1 MTIVC
6 GTDFSSGSSHAV
18 AAATALATRLE
29 TDSLWFVHV
38 LDPALQTL
46 DAVAH
51 AQVQASAEQRLGTLV
66 RDIQDRTGRHADA
79 RVLCGPV
86 SETLVTWAE
95 EQRATALILSSQGH
109 GGSPFYRLG
118 GVSERV
124 ALTARV
130 PVLVVRDAAP
140 FTAWARGERPL
151 RLVLG
156 VDWTTSSEPP
166 LRWVKR
172 LREAG
177 PCDVCVAH
185 IYYPPEARRRYG
197 LPHQRSIMDP
207 DPEAERLLA
216 RDLARRVGDMRGA
229 GTVTF
234 QPALGV
240 GRLGDHLLA
249 LAEGERADVTVIGT
263 HQRRGL
269 ARLGSVSGVVLH
281 YSHASVACVPEAR
294 DESLLPVDI
303 PPMRR
308 VLIPTDLSALANAAI
323 PYGYALLPDGDGEV
337 WLLHVLPAESRTTA
351 PPEHAEIVARL
362 RALVPAAALE
372 KHIVTRID
380 VVQSADVA
388 RTIRETAERLGADVI
403 CMASHGR
410 AGLARTLLGSV
421 AEAVMRQSRRPTLI
435 IRAGLS
441 E

>member
-1 MTIVC
+1 
-6 GTDFSSGSSHAV
+6 
-18 AAATALATRLE
+18 
-29 TDSLWFVHV
+29 
-38 LDPALQTL
+38 
-46 DAVAH
+46 
-51 AQVQASAEQRLGTLV
+51 
-66 RDIQDRTGRHADA
+66 
-79 RVLCGPV
+79 
-86 SETLVTWAE
+86 
-95 EQRATALILSSQGH
+95 
-109 GGSPFYRLG
+109 
-118 GVSERV
+118 
-124 ALTARV
+124 
-130 PVLVVRDAAP
+130 
-140 FTAWARGERPL
+140 
-151 RLVLG
+151 
-156 VDWTTSSEPP
+156 
-166 LRWVKR
+166 
-172 LREAG
+172 
-177 PCDVCVAH
+177 
-185 IYYPPEARRRYG
+185 
-197 LPHQRSIMDP
+197 
-207 DPEAERLLA
+207 
-216 RDLARRVGDMRGA
+216 MRGA

-269 ARLGSVSGVVLH
+269 ARLGSVSGVILH

-294 DESLLPVDI
+294 DEILLPEDI

-308 VLIPTDLSALANAAI
+308 VLVPTDLSALANAAI

-337 WLLHVLPAESRTTA
+337 WLLHVLPAESGTTA

-362 RALVPAAALE
+362 RALVPPAALE
-372 KHIVTRID
+372 KHIVTRLD

-388 RTIRETAERLGADVI
+388 RTIRDTAERLGADVI